1 MDASP
6 ISTDPPAFVHL
17 RGTELLI
24 ARYSLAGVA
33 PSMMAEAL
41 GISESYVS
49 QLRNSRTV
57 SEALRAT
64 RPPDVI
70 SDLDDEADDLQL
82 SLLRDLRMEAKYMKS
97 HEKVRLLQT
106 VGGLKRRGGAVEEPA
121 PQGATTVKLVQI
133 NMPVSLTFNNS
144 QQALVL
150 NKGPEGSG
158 EQQVLVP
165 ADPSQV
171 RALLAPTVIDTL
183 SQLAPQSGAKDN
195 TNEPRIP
202 DSRPTVSPSGPSK
215 ASSIWDLA

>member
-1 MDASP
+1 
-6 ISTDPPAFVHL
+6 
-17 RGTELLI
+17 
-24 ARYSLAGVA
+24 
-33 PSMMAEAL
+33 MMAETL
-41 GISESYVS
+41 GVSESYVS
-49 QLRNSRTV
+49 QLRNSRAV

-82 SLLRDLRMEAKYMKS
+82 SLLRELKMEAKYMKS

-106 VGGLKRRGGAVEEPA
+106 VGGLRRRGGSTEEL
-121 PQGATTVKLVQI
+121 PQVAGTTVKLVQI

-171 RALLAPTVIDTL
+171 RALLAPSVIDSLNALQTEKKDGT
-183 SQLAPQSGAKDN
+183 SIPAP
-195 TNEPRIP
+195 RVP
-202 DSRPTVSPSGPSK
+202 DSRPKASTAEPSK